1 MNMPQKMFHD
11 FVMGMVKD
19 ERRDDAERLMEEGFA
34 RQDAGTFDAA
44 YLASVTPTYLDV
56 VKEDQV
62 EKVRAAIA
70 SYAARL

>member
-44 YLASVTPTYLDV
+44 YLDV